1 MGFAESVKT
10 CLSRFATFSGRA
22 SRPEYWWFVL
32 FVALGAMIL
41 SILDSVVFGASP
53 DSTKV
58 FAPLWQLVLFIPLLA
73 AGWRRLHDTG
83 RPGWWLLIPMLVTLA
98 FILALFAGIFAFA
111 GAERAGVDP
120 EALRGPAAL
129 LGVTGMTIAGVVQL
143 VLAVLMLWWLTR
155 PGDEMD
161 NAYGRPPR

>member
-32 FVALGAMIL
+32 FVALGVVTL
-41 SILDSVVFGASP
+41 SILDSVVFGTSP

-58 FAPLWQLVLFIPLLA
+58 FAPLWQLALFIPLLA
-73 AGWRRLHDTG
+73 AGRRRLHDTG
-83 RPGWWLLIPMLVTLA
+83 RPGWWLLIPMLVSLA
-98 FILALFAGIFAFA
+98 FMLLLFAGIFAF
-111 GAERAGVDP
+111 GSAERAGADP

-129 LGVTGMTIAGVVQL
+129 LGVTGLTIAGVVQL
-143 VLAVLMLWWLTR
+143 VLAVLMVWWLTR
-155 PGDEMD
+155 PGNDMD